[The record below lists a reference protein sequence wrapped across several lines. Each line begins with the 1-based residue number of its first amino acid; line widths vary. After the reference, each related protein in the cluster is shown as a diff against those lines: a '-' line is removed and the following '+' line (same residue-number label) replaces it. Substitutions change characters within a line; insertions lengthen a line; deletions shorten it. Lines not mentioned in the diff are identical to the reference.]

1 MFTEEGPLAIMA
13 DDLTGACDS
22 AGSFRRYGLRTVIT
36 DFSHLDWDSSVRVL
50 AVNSDSRKQNSMIA
64 YQRVQ
69 EISRQLLH
77 EGRIPFYKKVDS
89 TLKGNWQSE
98 LAALVSTWL
107 PDVVLVAPAF
117 PVWGRT
123 TEKGIQCVNG
133 RPLSNVKIHHSERL
147 EDSNT
152 CRSANL
158 VQLLKQQFG
167 RGVQL
172 LGRSELGRGPQWIER
187 QIERYRFTGYRFL
200 VFDAVSDDDLKCVCL
215 GGGRV
220 SLKVLWVGSGGLAR
234 FLPLGWGCHH
244 TEPVPPG
251 TSQAETTDGQKS
263 ILLVVGSLNPSNAE
277 QLEYLGKKV
286 PLTLIDVEEG
296 DSQENLS
303 TQAKREKALESLKQ
317 GVHVAIHLPFRSI
330 RAPLQS
336 LQDTLQ
342 WLIASLIEL
351 EQVKGVILVGG
362 DTSMKVYRTVGASG
376 IEILGEVQ
384 AGIPYGRWSGGL
396 LSNRP
401 VATKAG
407 GFGQSDTLAK
417 MVEKLQPL
425 ANAFPDIEYDQ
436 KFGNKIVETPRLS

>member
-1 MFTEEGPLAIMA
+1 MFIEEDPLAIMA

-36 DFSHLDWDSSVRVL
+36 DFCHLDWDSSVRVL
-50 AVNSDSRKQNSMIA
+50 AVNSDSRKQNSVTA

-69 EISRQLLH
+69 EISRQLLR

-89 TLKGNWQSE
+89 TLKGNWRCE

-133 RPLSNVKIHHSERL
+133 RPLSSVKIHHSERV
-147 EDSNT
+147 EDSDAT
-152 CRSANL
+152 RSADL
-158 VQLLKQQFG
+158 VQLLKEQFG

-172 LGRSELGRGPQWIER
+172 LDRSQLGRGPQWIER

-200 VFDAVSDDDLKCVCL
+200 VFDAVSDDDLKCISL

-244 TEPVPPG
+244 TEPIPPG
-251 TSQAETTDGQKS
+251 TPQSEVTDGRKS

-277 QLEYLGKKV
+277 QLEYLAKQV

-296 DSQENLS
+296 DSQENPS
-303 TQAKREKALESLKQ
+303 TQAKREKALGSLKR
-317 GVHVAIHLPFRSI
+317 GIHVAAHLPFRSI
-330 RAPLQS
+330 GAPLQS
-336 LQDTLQ
+336 LHDTLQ
-342 WLIASLIEL
+342 WLTASLIES
-351 EQVKGVILVGG
+351 EEVNGIVLVGG
-362 DTSMKVYRTVGASG
+362 DTSMKVYRRVGASG

-384 AGIPYGRWSGGL
+384 PGVPYGRWTGGL
-396 LSNRP
+396 LSDRP

-407 GFGQSDTLAK
+407 GFGQTDTLAK
-417 MVEKLQPL
+417 MVERLQPI
-425 ANAFPDIEYDQ
+425 ASTFPDSEQ
-436 KFGNKIVETPRLS
+436 KSGRKIVDTPLLS